1 MKRAR
6 ILESGRA
13 LDVVVKEPGVLE
25 DPVGRSYDESAADF
39 LTPVEPTKVV
49 ALALNYA
56 EHASEL
62 EMEQPEE
69 PALFFKSPNTWI
81 GHRHPVVRPA
91 DAQYMHYEVE
101 LAVAIGRRCR
111 KARAE
116 AAMDFVVGY
125 TIANDLVVRDY
136 VTNLF
141 RPPLRG
147 KCWDTFCPIGPYLVE
162 GEVDDPNALAL
173 RAFVNGELRQS
184 GSTAGMLRK
193 IPELIEY
200 ISSFMTLE
208 PGDLL
213 LTGTPR
219 GVSHVYAGDLM
230 RLEIDGLGEL
240 ENRVVDDKLGQ
251 A

>member
-1 MKRAR
+1 VKRAR
-6 ILESGRA
+6 LLDAGRTV
-13 LDVVVKEPGVLE
+13 DVVLKEPGVLE
-25 DPVGRSYDESAADF
+25 DHAGRSYDERAAEF
-39 LTPVEPTKVV
+39 LPPVQPTKVI

-62 EMEQPEE
+62 QMEQPEE
-69 PALFFKSPNTWI
+69 PALFFKSPNTWV

-91 DAQYMHYEVE
+91 GAQYMHYEVE
-101 LAVAIGRRCR
+101 LAVAVGRRCR
-111 KARAE
+111 NVDAARA
-116 AAMDFVVGY
+116 MDYVGGY

-147 KCWDTFCPIGPYLVE
+147 KCWDTFCPLGPYVVE
-162 GEVDDPNALAL
+162 DEVEDPNALGL

-184 GSTAGMLRK
+184 GSTAGMIRK

-208 PGDLL
+208 RGDLL

-230 RLEIDGLGEL
+230 RLEIDGLGAL
-240 ENRVVDDKLGQ
+240 ENTVVDE

>member
-1 MKRAR
+1 MRRAR
-6 ILESGRA
+6 LLDAGRA
-13 LDVVVKEPGVLE
+13 VDVHLEEPGVLVDAAGRAHDE
-25 DPVGRSYDESAADF
+25 AAAQFLPPVQ
-39 LTPVEPTKVV
+39 PTKVI

-62 EMEQPEE
+62 EMAEPEE
-69 PALFFKSPNTWI
+69 PALFFKSPNTWV

-91 DAQYMHYEVE
+91 GARYMHYEVE

-111 KARAE
+111 RVRAPQ
-116 AAMDFVVGY
+116 AMEHVGGY

-147 KCWDTFCPIGPYLVE
+147 KCWDTFCPLGPYLVE
-162 GEVDDPNALAL
+162 DEIADPDALEM

-184 GSTAGMLRK
+184 GSTAGMIRK

-200 ISSFMTLE
+200 ISAFMTLE

-230 RLEIDGLGEL
+230 RLEIDGLGGL
-240 ENRVVDDKLGQ
+240 ENRVVDE

>member
-1 MKRAR
+1 VKRAR
-6 ILESGRA
+6 LLVAGRA
-13 LDVVVKEPGVLE
+13 VDAVLKEPGVLE
-25 DPVGRSYDESAADF
+25 DKAGHAYEESAAEF
-39 LTPVEPTKVV
+39 LPPVKPSKVI

-69 PALFFKSPNTWI
+69 PALFFKSPNTWT
-81 GHRHPVVRPA
+81 GHRHPVVRPGGA
-91 DAQYMHYEVE
+91 RYMHYEVE
-101 LAVAIGRRCR
+101 LAAAVGRRCR
-111 KARAE
+111 RVRAAE
-116 AAMDFVVGY
+116 AMDYVGGY

-147 KCWDTFCPIGPYLVE
+147 KCWDTFCPLGPYLVE
-162 GEVDDPNALAL
+162 GEIEDPNTLGL

-184 GSTAGMLRK
+184 GSTAGMIRK
-193 IPELIEY
+193 IPELVEY
-200 ISSFMTLE
+200 ISAFMTLE

-230 RLEIDGLGEL
+230 RLEVDGLGAL
-240 ENRVVDDKLGQ
+240 ENPVVDE

>member
-6 ILESGRA
+6 LLEAGRA
-13 LDVVVKEPGVLE
+13 VNVFLKEPGVFE
-25 DPVGRSYDESAADF
+25 DVAGRAYDEAAAEF
-39 LTPVEPTKVV
+39 LPPVEPTKVI

-56 EHASEL
+56 EHATEL
-62 EMEQPEE
+62 EMAEPEE
-69 PALFFKSPNTWI
+69 PALFFKSPNTWV
-81 GHRHPVVRPA
+81 GHRHPVVRPSGTK
-91 DAQYMHYEVE
+91 YMHYEVE

-111 KARAE
+111 RALARD
-116 AAMDFVVGY
+116 AMDYVGGY

-147 KCWDTFCPIGPYLVE
+147 KCWDTFCPLGPYLVE
-162 GEVDDPNALAL
+162 GEVKDPNELGL

-184 GSTAGMLRK
+184 GSTAGMIRK

-200 ISSFMTLE
+200 TSAFMTLE

-230 RLEIDGLGEL
+230 RLEIDGLGAL
-240 ENRVVDDKLGQ
+240 ENRVVDE